1 MTVKDAGTD
10 NGTLVEQKEFNGSDN
25 QLWYLSE
32 DPDGYYRIRS
42 KQSEKAL
49 DVKDISQENGA
60 LIQIWE
66 NDDGDNQKWSL
77 EMISYDAYPTIY
89 LYVYDSGENEQMKA
103 GWESTEDI
111 TEFALYGRYDEET
124 LSPVVSV
131 KKTDIGIEDA
141 VFDTD
146 QDGLEDG
153 YEIWDLSTDYKQN
166 DTDGDGFWDG
176 YEVLILC
183 TNPLEVTEDADYDG
197 DGLSN
202 LEEMQRNTN
211 PYVIDIDFDGRN
223 DKEDGNPLSAD
234 EGIVENLSYDL
245 SIPTGFYDKKL
256 CGYDDN
262 KNITNVSHNGFGYD
276 FTYDENNNL
285 TGAKVGEQQLI
296 SVVYDNETNAETEIV
311 YGNGDKK
318 EYVYDEDEKLAEIKI
333 DEAIACEYVYDENY
347 NVIEEKDCE
356 SGITYHYE
364 YDETGEVIAF
374 NTSHEFAASCI
385 WDENGNRIS
394 GSYYLGDEEKTY
406 IYTEEEEQC
415 LSDFGQFGK
424 FVSLKEEEAQQVI
437 TETYNGQ
444 EQLILQ
450 QKTYALDENVIET
463 DTNDGNKFQYKYDEN
478 GNICVIY
485 QNGEEIASYEYD
497 LCNQLI
503 RENNVKSGI
512 TKIYSYDDGGNI
524 IQEQQYPYTKENV
537 ASNGILNN
545 VLYSYTNETWKD
557 LLTEYNGQVITQD
570 ELGNPLQYVDGKSF
584 TWKDG
589 RKLATYCDGTNRA
602 EYFYDS
608 SNQRVKKIVNGTE
621 VLYNWDEEK
630 LISQKDENGYLYF
643 LYDSENTLV
652 GFEKDSQI
660 YYYEKNALN
669 DIVSI
674 YSQIGEKLVEYSYDA
689 WGNLVSVE
697 GDTELGTINPFRYRS
712 YYYDNESGLYYLI
725 NRYYDSKVKRF
736 LNADQYISVQEENL
750 LSYGKNNPLKYA
762 DSSGNAIE
770 TIIDVLSIGW
780 SFASLVTSPSWANL
794 GYLMW
799 DVGAVFVPFVPGSYV
814 AKGSKKLLKVASKT
828 SEFKNA
834 KYLTIGTY
842 TKLKKLFKNCKNVEV
857 HHIIEKRFRNTG
869 KLKYKGKKISAGSMM
884 SVPLEKSLHQKI
896 TKRWR
901 KEIPY
906 GTDYT
911 KISKARM
918 IKAVNNVYR
927 DMPALKAYALKY
939 LDEVW
944 IGK

>member
-211 PYVIDIDFDGRN
+211 PYVIDTDFDGRN

-318 EYVYDEDEKLAEIKI
+318 EYVYDEDGKLAEIKI

-424 FVSLKEEEAQQVI
+424 YVSLKEEEAQQVI

-463 DTNDGNKFQYKYDEN
+463 DTNDGNKFQYQYDEN

-814 AKGSKKLLKVASKT
+814 AKGGKKLLKVASKT

-842 TKLKKLFKNCKNVEV
+842 RKLKKLFKNCKNVEV

-869 KLKYKGKKISAGSMM
+869 KLIYKGKKVSVGQMM

-896 TKRWR
+896 TQRWR
-901 KEIPY
+901 VAIKY
-906 GTDYT
+906 RKNYKNLT
-911 KISKARM
+911 KAEMRKA
-918 IKAVNNVYR
+918 INYVYR

-944 IGK
+944 VGK